1 MASLASRNKV
11 EMVKYLVRRCPATS
25 SHCLEILPSWKNG
38 PSGDFFS
45 VIFWNCIFSF
55 LSFRNVVKLLKD
67 VLRRQPVEDDM
78 DSSDTP
84 LDDDDED
91 RLSPLSVKKTISNT
105 TSAVRDWLDNN
116 VSSNCSIRYGLG
128 HHSVSPVNIA
138 TM

>member
-1 MASLASRNKV
+1 M
-11 EMVKYLVRRCPATS
+11 
-25 SHCLEILPSWKNG
+25 
-38 PSGDFFS
+38 
-45 VIFWNCIFSF
+45 
-55 LSFRNVVKLLKD
+55 KLLKD

-116 VSSNCSIRYGLG
+116 VSSNCSIRYYGRG

>member
-1 MASLASRNKV
+1 M
-11 EMVKYLVRRCPATS
+11 
-25 SHCLEILPSWKNG
+25 
-38 PSGDFFS
+38 
-45 VIFWNCIFSF
+45 
-55 LSFRNVVKLLKD
+55 KLLKD

-116 VSSNCSIRYGLG
+116 VSSNCSIRYGRG